1 MAPCRKKKSKSAGD
15 RWLQEQR
22 RRLREK
28 HIPKPKRDDGR
39 WLNRTSRDA
48 SVIKVDNDGRPI
60 KVTSEVDP
68 ELATTA
74 VDSLDELRGQV
85 SSAKLFEFVLGR
97 AETEAGNV
105 SLTEEGGAVRINHRE
120 SGRYHDFQR
129 TLATDVII
137 HSCA

>member
-1 MAPCRKKKSKSAGD
+1 MPKKKSKSAGD

-28 HIPKPKRDDGR
+28 YILKPKRDDGR

-74 VDSLDELRGQV
+74 VDSLDGVAGAGELRQ
-85 SSAKLFEFVLGR
+85 A
-97 AETEAGNV
+97 
-105 SLTEEGGAVRINHRE
+105 I
-120 SGRYHDFQR
+120 
-129 TLATDVII
+129 
-137 HSCA
+137 